1 MMKKLIPLF
10 TAAVVLLPMFF
21 MHSCANTTEAPTG
34 GLKDTIPPYI
44 VYINPLPGA
53 VNVPVSGAKF
63 VFTFNEYV
71 SIKAASNIV
80 LSPPQVKPLKSKL
93 RGKDLIL
100 SFEEALLPNT
110 TYTITFTDAIADVNE
125 GNMFPGFSYVFST
138 GNKVDSMMVT
148 GTVLD
153 CNTLTPLPGAT
164 VLLYKDL
171 ADSAV
176 FLHRPDAATKTDQWG
191 YFRLPYVADTLYR
204 LYAIK
209 DEMSNYIYDP
219 ENDLVAFVDSVIRPK
234 IVVNDTLPEMLNYEM
249 TDTLSC
255 QARRSEYELLLFRE
269 KPTKQYLKND
279 VRTADRAAY
288 ITFMAPNA
296 WIDTMWIQG
305 FRNDQLITEFNI
317 LQDSLLIW
325 VNSRK
330 AMPDTLHLYVNY
342 RKTDSLGVLKPE
354 LEHKKLFIEGKA
366 RTRNT
371 YQDRKKL
378 QHSDTICAVN
388 LTADPAKIE
397 QNGFVLDFTYPI
409 ITQKFDSIKLVSI
422 NTRQKETEE
431 KFTVEKDSTNIRR
444 FIIRPSFTFLK
455 GYEYKLK
462 LPHKAFRDI
471 NGFYSDSTEVKV
483 SLPSDDKLST
493 LNIEMQNVD
502 RKMIVDLMT
511 ENNSVERSF
520 VIDTDR
526 QLVFPYIRKGKY
538 SIRITD
544 DSNRNSIV
552 DVGSLL
558 EHRQPEKVV
567 YYQQAGK
574 KFIDIPEGSE
584 IVQTI
589 DAKELLK

>member
-10 TAAVVLLPMFF
+10 IAAVVLLPMFF
-21 MHSCANTTEAPTG
+21 MHSCANTTEAPSG

-44 VYINPLPGA
+44 TYINPLPGA
-53 VNVPVSGAKF
+53 VNVPLSGAKF
-63 VFTFNEYV
+63 VFTFSEYV
-71 SIKAASNIV
+71 SIKTAANIV
-80 LSPPQVKPLKSKL
+80 LSPPQLKPMKSKL

-100 SFEEALLPNT
+100 SFEDDLLPNT
-110 TYTITFTDAIADVNE
+110 TYTISFTDAIADVNE

-153 CNTLTPLPGAT
+153 CNTLSPLSGAT

-191 YFRLPYVADTLYR
+191 YFRIPYVADTLYR

-209 DEMSNYIYDP
+209 DATGNYVYDP
-219 ENDLVAFVDSVIRPK
+219 ENDLVAFLDSIIRPK

-269 KPTKQYLKND
+269 KPTKQYLKNEA
-279 VRTADRAAY
+279 RTADRAAY

-296 WIDTMWIQG
+296 WIDTMWIRG

-354 LEHKKLFIEGKA
+354 LEHKKLFVEGKA
-366 RTRNT
+366 RTKNT
-371 YQDRKKL
+371 YQERKKL
-378 QHSDTICAVN
+378 QHSDTICALN
-388 LTADPAKIE
+388 LKADPAKVE
-397 QNGFVLDFTYPI
+397 QEGFVLEFTYPI
-409 ITQKFDSIKLVSI
+409 ISQQFDSIRLVSI
-422 NTRQKETEE
+422 NTRQKETRE
-431 KFTVEKDSTNIRR
+431 KFTVEKDSMNIRR
-444 FIIRPSFTFLK
+444 FIIRPAFTFQK
-455 GYEYKLK
+455 GYEYKLQ
-462 LPHKAFRDI
+462 LPHRAFRDI

-483 SLPSDDKLST
+483 SLPTDDKLST
-493 LNIEMQNVD
+493 LNLEMKNVD
-502 RKMIVDLMT
+502 RKVIVDLMS
-511 ENNSVERSF
+511 EKNSVERTF
-520 VIDTDR
+520 VIDSDR
-526 QLVFPYIRKGKY
+526 QLAFPYIRKGKY

-558 EHRQPEKVV
+558 EHRLPEKVV
-567 YYQQAGK
+567 FYQQNGK
-574 KFIDIPEGSE
+574 KFIDIPEGAE
-584 IVQTI
+584 IVQVI
-589 DAKELLK
+589 DVKELLK

>member
-10 TAAVVLLPMFF
+10 IAVSVLLPMFF

-44 VYINPLPGA
+44 TFINPLPGA

-63 VFTFNEYV
+63 VFTFSEYV
-71 SIKAASNIV
+71 TLKTATNIV
-80 LSPPQVKPLKSKL
+80 LSPPQLKPAKTKL

-100 SFEEALLPNT
+100 SFEDELLPNT
-110 TYTITFTDAIADVNE
+110 TYTISFTDAIADVNE

-138 GNKVDSMMVT
+138 GDKIDSMMVT

-153 CNTLTPLPGAT
+153 CNTLKPFPGAT

-176 FLHRPDAATKTDQWG
+176 FLHRPDAATKTDDWG

-204 LYAIK
+204 IYAIK
-209 DEMSNYIYDP
+209 DAANNYVYDP
-219 ENDLVAFVDSVIRPK
+219 EGDLVAFIDSIIRPR
-234 IVVNDTLPEMLNYEM
+234 IVVNDTIPEMLNYEM
-249 TDTLSC
+249 SDTLSC
-255 QARRSEYELLLFRE
+255 QARRSEHELLLFRE

-296 WIDTMWIQG
+296 WIDTMWISG

-366 RTRNT
+366 RTKNT
-371 YQDRKKL
+371 YQDRKKI
-378 QHSDTICAVN
+378 QHADTICA
-388 LTADPAKIE
+388 LSLKADPAKVE
-397 QNGFVLDFTYPI
+397 QDGIVMEFTYPI
-409 ITQKFDSIKLVSI
+409 ISQQFDSLKFISI

-431 KFTVEKDSTNIRR
+431 KYTVEKDSMNIRR
-444 FIIRPSFTFLK
+444 YIIHPSFTFQK

-462 LPHKAFRDI
+462 VPHRAFRDI

-483 SLPSDDKLST
+483 SLPTDDKLST
-493 LNIEMQNVD
+493 LKLEMQNVD
-502 RKMIVDLMT
+502 RKIIIDLMT
-511 ENNSVERSF
+511 ENNSVERSY
-520 VIDTDR
+520 VIDCDKT
-526 QLVFPYIRKGKY
+526 LVFPYIRKGKY
-538 SIRITD
+538 SIRVTD

-567 YYQQAGK
+567 FYQQGGK
-574 KFIDIPEGSE
+574 KVIDIPEGAE

-589 DAKELLK
+589 DIKDLLK

>member
-10 TAAVVLLPMFF
+10 IAAAVLLPMFF
-21 MHSCANTTEAPTG
+21 MHSCANTTEAPSG
-34 GLKDTIPPYI
+34 GVKDTIPPYI
-44 VYINPLPGA
+44 SYIAPLPGA
-53 VNVPVSGAKF
+53 VNVPLKGAKF

-71 SIKAASNIV
+71 SIKTATNIV
-80 LSPPQVKPLKSKL
+80 LSPPQVKPVKSKL

-100 SFEEALLPNT
+100 SFEDELLPNT
-110 TYTITFTDAIADVNE
+110 TYTISFTDAIADVNE

-138 GNKVDSMMVT
+138 GSKVDSMMVT

-153 CNTLTPLPGAT
+153 CNTLTPLSGAT

-209 DEMSNYIYDP
+209 DAMSNYIYDP
-219 ENDLVAFVDSVIRPK
+219 EGDLVAFVDSVIRPR
-234 IVVNDTLPEMLNYEM
+234 IIVNDTIPEMLNYEM

-279 VRTADRAAY
+279 VRTADRSAY

-330 AMPDTLHLYVNY
+330 AMPDTLHLFVNY
-342 RKTDSLGVLKPE
+342 RKTDSLGMLKPE

-366 RTRNT
+366 KTKNT
-371 YQDRKKL
+371 YQERKKL
-378 QHSDTICAVN
+378 QHSDTICTLN
-388 LTADPAKIE
+388 LKAEPAKVE
-397 QNGFVLDFTYPI
+397 QDGFVIEFNYPI
-409 ITQKFDSIKLVSI
+409 ISQQFDSIKLVSI
-422 NTRQKETEE
+422 NTRQKETRE
-431 KFTVEKDSTNIRR
+431 KFTVQKDSTNIRR
-444 FIIRPSFTFLK
+444 FIIHPEFTFQK
-455 GYEYKLK
+455 GFEYKLK
-462 LPHKAFRDI
+462 LPHRAFRDI

-483 SLPSDDKLST
+483 SLPTDDKLST
-493 LNIEMQNVD
+493 LNLDVKNVD
-502 RKMIVDLMT
+502 RKIIVDLMN
-511 ENNSVERSF
+511 EKNSVERSF

-526 QLVFPYIRKGKY
+526 QLVFPYIKKGKY

-567 YYQQAGK
+567 FYQQDGK
-574 KFIDIPEGSE
+574 KLIDIPEGAE
-584 IVQTI
+584 IIQTI
-589 DAKELLK
+589 DIKELLK